1 LRIWFPDVRSYLQAS
16 GRTSRL
22 FAGGITKGASF
33 LLEND
38 EDIKKAFIQ
47 RASYYQV
54 EFKPMEEINWKELKK
69 EIDESRK
76 RYKERGKLKSFIKPV
91 LFIVESP
98 TKAKQI
104 SRFFG
109 KPSIRFVKIKDKPAL
124 VVYEIPSS
132 TYVLLVTACLGHI
145 TDLIT
150 DRAFYGVL
158 TNHAIIPIYSTI
170 KRCRKCGYQFTQP
183 TERCPRCKS
192 EDVDDSR
199 YRIEALRMIAY
210 ETGHVIIG
218 TDPDEEGEKIAWDLK
233 NLLRNFAEIKRAEF
247 HEVTKHA
254 ILDALQNLRD
264 VDEKMVESQIVRRI
278 EDRWTG
284 FALSEILQ
292 RTFKNRNL
300 SAGRVQTPVLGWVV
314 ERCKEHKEKKK
325 IGIIKELGISVE
337 GLEKPEVEVEIKEVE
352 QRLEEKTPLP
362 PYTTDTLLRDA
373 NAILKLSAKEAIQ
386 IAQTLFENGLITYH
400 RTDSTRVSEVGLK
413 IAKQFLGKDFKGRT
427 WKAEGAHE
435 CIRPTR
441 AIDKTT
447 LQRLIYEKV
456 IQVEEINWKHLAL
469 YDLIF
474 KRFMSSQCKNYKV
487 KIKKYEIW
495 VDGKRIEEERVVEA
509 KGKAVELYKWNVF
522 VKPELPLGKRKVRV
536 VVRQVPKVPLYS
548 QSDLVQL
555 MKERKIGRPST
566 YATIIDRLFLR
577 NYVKER
583 KGKVWVT
590 PRGLKV
596 YYFLSKRFSKFV
608 SEERTRILHEIMEKV
623 ERGEIDYQEVL
634 RNLLEEVKVIKPKV
648 PYKRFFIE
656 ERYWQV
662 F

>member
-1 LRIWFPDVRSYLQAS
+1 
-16 GRTSRL
+16 
-22 FAGGITKGASF
+22 
-33 LLEND
+33 
-38 EDIKKAFIQ
+38 
-47 RASYYQV
+47 
-54 EFKPMEEINWKELKK
+54 
-69 EIDESRK
+69 
-76 RYKERGKLKSFIKPV
+76 
-91 LFIVESP
+91 
-98 TKAKQI
+98 
-104 SRFFG
+104 
-109 KPSIRFVKIKDKPAL
+109 
-124 VVYEIPSS
+124 
-132 TYVLLVTACLGHI
+132 LLVTACLGHI

-150 DRAFYGVL
+150 DKAFYGVL

-170 KRCRKCGYQFTQP
+170 KRCRNCGYQFTHP
-183 TERCPRCKS
+183 SEKCPKCDS
-192 EDVDDSR
+192 ENIDDSK
-199 YRIEALRMIAY
+199 YRIEALRRIAY
-210 ETGHVIIG
+210 ETGYVIIG

-233 NLLRNFAEIKRAEF
+233 NLLEGFAEIKRAEF

-254 ILDALQNLRD
+254 ILTALEKLRD
-264 VDEKMVESQIVRRI
+264 VEEKMVESQIVRRI

-292 RTFKNRNL
+292 KTFRNRNL

-337 GLEKPEVEVEIKEVE
+337 DLEKSEIEVEIKEVE
-352 QRLEEKTPLP
+352 ERIEEKTPLP

-373 NAILKLSAKEAIQ
+373 NTILKISAKEAIQ

-400 RTDSTRVSEVGLK
+400 RTDSTRVSDVGLK
-413 IAKQFLGKDFKGRT
+413 IAQQFLGEEFKGRT

-441 AIDKTT
+441 PIDKAT
-447 LQRLIYEKV
+447 LQRLIYEKI

-487 KIKKYEIW
+487 KIKKYEIL
-495 VDGKRIEEERVVEA
+495 VDGKRIEEERVVKAE
-509 KGKAVELYKWNVF
+509 GKAVELYKWNVF
-522 VKPELPLGKRKVRV
+522 IKPELPLGKRKVKV

-583 KGKVWVT
+583 NGKVFVT

-596 YYFLSKRFSKFV
+596 YYFLSKKFSKFV
-608 SEERTRILHEIMEKV
+608 SEERTRILHETMEKI
-623 ERGEIDYQEVL
+623 ERGEVDYQEVL
-634 RNLLEEVKVIKPKV
+634 RYLFEEVKVIKPKV

-656 ERYWQV
+656 DRYW
-662 F
+662 